1 MLFTPFMAGGAII
14 NCNGPVFVPL
24 VSLLHALAAVA
35 RGQLMLRLMLS
46 LDITVIPIMVTLT
59 MAMVTDM
66 LSPDIASLM
75 SIVGLERGQLRL
87 MPYPDIMDITVIPM
101 DFTVILTD
109 TDTMLMDLVS
119 LDTPVPLPL
128 TFTPQVPLANKNAI
142 SGIP

>member
-46 LDITVIPIMVTLT
+46 PDITVIPTMVTLT

-87 MPYPDIMDITVIPM
+87 MLNPDIMDI
-101 DFTVILTD
+101 TVILTD

-128 TFTPQVPLANKNAI
+128 TFTPQ
-142 SGIP
+142 